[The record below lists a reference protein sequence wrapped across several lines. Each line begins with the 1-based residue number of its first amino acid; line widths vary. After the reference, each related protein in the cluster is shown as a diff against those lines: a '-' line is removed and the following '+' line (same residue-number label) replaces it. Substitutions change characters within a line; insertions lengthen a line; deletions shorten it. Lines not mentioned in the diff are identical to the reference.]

1 MKKFILSFVAFV
13 AVLSVAAQ
21 TEKGSK
27 LVGVSLGSIS
37 YTNSKSTTEYSNTTT
52 VYNSDGNSFSIS
64 ANPNYAW
71 FIKDNLALG
80 GGFSV
85 SMYVSKSNS
94 SNTASTTT
102 SESKYNQPSVYVG
115 PFVRYYLSGSK
126 SGKPFMQANFQFGI
140 AGGKSTSKTSTG
152 ASSETTTKPK
162 GDWNAGATF
171 GYEHFLSSYCG
182 VFFSFGVNYG
192 HSKTAYDY
200 APSTGTGY
208 TYTSTYK
215 RWYTPVNFGFQLHL
229 PAKKKAK

>member
-1 MKKFILSFVAFV
+1 MKKFILSFVAIIT
-13 AVLSVAAQ
+13 VLSVSSQ
-21 TEKGSK
+21 TEKGST
-27 LVGVSLGSIS
+27 LVGVGLGSLS
-37 YTNSKSTTEYSNTTT
+37 YTNSKSSTEYSNVPT

-85 SMYVSKSNS
+85 SMYTSKSNS
-94 SNTASTTT
+94 SNTSNSNT
-102 SESKYNQPSVYVG
+102 SESKYNQPSIYVG
-115 PFVRYYLSGSK
+115 PYVRYYLSGSK
-126 SGKPFMQANFQFGI
+126 SGKPFMQANFQIGLY
-140 AGGKSTSKTSTG
+140 GGKSTSTTNTG
-152 ASSETTTKPK
+152 ASSETKTKPK

-171 GYEHFLSSYCG
+171 GYEHFLSTYCG
-182 VFFSFGVNYG
+182 VYFSFGVNYG
-192 HSKTAYDY
+192 QQKTAYDY

-215 RWYTPVNFGFQLHL
+215 RWYIPVSFGFQLHL